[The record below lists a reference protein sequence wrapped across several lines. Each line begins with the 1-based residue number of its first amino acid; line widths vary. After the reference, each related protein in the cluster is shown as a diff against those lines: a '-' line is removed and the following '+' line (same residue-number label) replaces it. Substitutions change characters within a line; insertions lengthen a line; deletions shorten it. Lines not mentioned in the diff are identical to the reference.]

1 VTAGCP
7 DLDAL
12 GARRD
17 APDVRA
23 HLDGCA
29 SCRLVAEVLVER
41 AEVAAARSAV
51 GEIGDACARFEAL
64 IAAREA
70 GALPA
75 ASVALLDAHLL
86 RCEGCAMLA
95 ESLDPAGEEGE
106 GEAEGGAAARGAR
119 GDHAELPVVEPSAYA
134 RGPEVARG
142 GMGRVIAARDL
153 RVGRPVA
160 VKELLVRTPARAAR
174 FEREARVTARLQHPG
189 IVPIYEIGRWPD
201 GTPFYAMRMVDGRTL
216 FDALAA
222 ADGLAGRLALLPAV
236 IAATEAVAFAHAH
249 RVIHRD
255 LTPANVIVGAYGETV
270 VIDWGLAK
278 DLAEPAGAD
287 ADPTERDIDAH
298 AHAHAHAHARAS
310 AQLSRAGEVIGTA
323 AYIPP
328 EQALGDAVAER
339 ADVYA
344 LGAILYHLLAGAPPY
359 TGRADEILRRLAAGP
374 PPAIEAAASGAPRDL
389 VSIVG
394 KAMARDPARRYASA
408 RELADELVRFR
419 AGLLVEAH
427 AYSRRELWGRWLRQ
441 RRAAVIAASA
451 ALVAIAA
458 AGAISLS
465 RVVEERDRAERERTG
480 AIHASA
486 RLLEEQGRQELLAGN
501 PMRAAAWL
509 AEAYA
514 AGNDAPSLRRLLGL
528 ALRDVEL
535 VRRTLDCGGEVQGLA
550 LDPAATRLA
559 AACDGAAKLWRISDG
574 AELAT
579 LAAPGAQLGGIR
591 FSHDGRA
598 LLTWGNDGAARLWR
612 ADTGALAR
620 TLVGHGARIFSAE
633 LTADD
638 AEVVTTGFDGT
649 ARVWRAADGAE
660 LRAIEVSRKLRG
672 VRGALAPGG
681 VLVTMTSDGRGA
693 AWELATGRA
702 IGAIDH
708 GAPIVGANLSADGA
722 LGVTCG
728 ADRTARIWDIRA
740 RRLVRELTGHAGA
753 VLTCELAPG
762 GDRLLT
768 TSQDG
773 TAKLWELATGRVV
786 AAVAAGG
793 IVADGQF
800 SPDGRRFTT
809 VNLDGTLRLWSA
821 DAGALIAS
829 VDDPGGSVLHAFAG
843 DHTLFAARRDGT
855 IHELD
860 LRRTRLRHAF
870 TAPAAA
876 TGGAGGDGTGAGSA
890 GDGVVVGASV
900 DGARIATRR
909 GDAIT
914 VWDAASGRAI
924 ADRAAHLGSADPWAS
939 FDPSLGT
946 SGPTAAAGI
955 AIAVAPDAAA
965 IRDAADG
972 RLLAQL
978 PIPGLLPAL
987 TQSSFTPLTGHA
999 WLVPDGTAAVVLAS
1013 GVAVWELPIETRD
1026 PAEVRAL
1033 VRARVPWRVDD
1044 GRLVAAGGELEVRV
1058 TRRGAPA
1065 RDAVVVARPLPDTI
1079 DGSVVMPP
1087 GERRYEARA
1096 GVTGTC
1102 RLVLPVGRYELEAAG
1117 VRRQVRAR
1125 AATTAVELEL
1135 P

>member
-1 VTAGCP
+1 MSEANTGCP
-7 DLDAL
+7 DLDVL
-12 GARRD
+12 VARRH
-17 APDVRA
+17 APEIRE
-23 HLDGCA
+23 HLAGCA
-29 SCRLVAEVLVER
+29 SCRLVAGVLEER
-41 AEVAAARSAV
+41 AEAAATREDARPAPSP
-51 GEIGDACARFEAL
+51 EACARFEAL
-64 IAAREA
+64 LAARD
-70 GALPA
+70 GGDLPA
-75 ASVALLDAHLL
+75 ASAALLDAHLA
-86 RCEGCAMLA
+86 GCADCAALA
-95 ESLDPAGEEGE
+95 RSLDPAGE
-106 GEAEGGAAARGAR
+106 AP
-119 GDHAELPVVEPSAYA
+119 DHAELPLVEPAAYA
-134 RGPEVARG
+134 LGPEVARG

-160 VKELLVRTPARAAR
+160 VKELLVQTPARAAR

-201 GTPFYAMRMVDGRTL
+201 GTPFYAMRMVDGQTL

-278 DLAEPAGAD
+278 DLSGAPAGGA
-287 ADPTERDIDAH
+287 AGEGEREDTRI
-298 AHAHAHAHARAS
+298 
-310 AQLSRAGEVIGTA
+310 SRAGEVLGTA

-328 EQALGDAVAER
+328 EQARGAAVDER

-344 LGAILYHLLAGAPPY
+344 LGAILYHVLAGAAPY
-359 TGRADEILRRLAAGP
+359 SGRPGEILQRVGAGP
-374 PPAIEAAASGAPRDL
+374 PPPIEAAAPGAPRDL

-394 KAMARDPARRYASA
+394 KAMARDPAERYASA

-419 AGLLVEAH
+419 AGVLVEAH
-427 AYSRRELWGRWLRQ
+427 AYSRRELWWRWVR
-441 RRAAVIAASA
+441 RHRAAVIAAAA
-451 ALVAIAA
+451 ALIAIAA
-458 AGAISLS
+458 AGALSLA
-465 RVVEERDRAERERTG
+465 RVLAERDRAEHERAG
-480 AIHASA
+480 AIRASA

-514 AGNDAPSLRRLLGL
+514 AGNDAPSLRRLLSL

-535 VRRTLDCGGEVQGLA
+535 VRRTLDCGGEVQSLA
-550 LDPAATRLA
+550 LDPAGTRLA

-579 LAAPGAQLGGIR
+579 LAAPGAQLGGVR

-598 LLTWGNDGAARLWR
+598 LLTWGSDGAARLWR

-620 TLVGHGARIFSAE
+620 TLAGHGARIFSAE
-633 LTADD
+633 LTPDD
-638 AEVVTTGFDGT
+638 AEIVTTGFDGT

-660 LRAIEVSRKLRG
+660 VRAIEVSRKLRG
-672 VRGALAPGG
+672 VRGSLAPGG
-681 VLVTMTSDGRGA
+681 VLITMTSDGRGA

-702 IGAIDH
+702 LGAIDH

-728 ADRTARIWDIRA
+728 ADRTARIWDIGA
-740 RRLVRELTGHAGA
+740 RRLVRELSGHAGA
-753 VLTCELAPG
+753 VLTCELSPG

-870 TAPAAA
+870 TA
-876 TGGAGGDGTGAGSA
+876 A
-890 GDGVVVGASV
+890 GDGAVVGASV

-924 ADRAAHLGSADPWAS
+924 ADRAAHLGSSDPWAS
-939 FDPSLGT
+939 FDPSLVT

-999 WLVPDGTAAVVLAS
+999 WLAPDGTAAVVLAS

-1044 GRLVAAGGELEVRV
+1044 GRLVAAGGELAVRV

-1096 GVTGTC
+1096 DATGAC